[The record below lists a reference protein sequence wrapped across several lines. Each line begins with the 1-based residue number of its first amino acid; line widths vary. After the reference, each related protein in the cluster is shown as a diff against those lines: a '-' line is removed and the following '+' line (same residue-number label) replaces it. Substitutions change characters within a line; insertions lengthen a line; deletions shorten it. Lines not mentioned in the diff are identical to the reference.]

1 MTLLRPTLLLAD
13 DSVTIQRVIELTF
26 AHENVRVVA
35 LSDGEQAI
43 RRIDLERPD
52 IVLAD
57 VGMPRVDGYAVSAHV
72 KASPALA
79 NIPVLLLT
87 GAFEPI
93 DDEKVRAS
101 GCDGVLVK
109 PFEPQQLVV
118 RVRDLLAKHRPLV
131 ADAPTS
137 APSPFARPMAS
148 VLAAT
153 PSAVEGDF
161 VGLDA
166 ALGTPGA
173 APHLVSEIDAPGRLE
188 SATTAPGARRP
199 AGTKVTLASAFSALL
214 AAEQAQPTAPV
225 ASHAPAI
232 VDALVEDLVGRVMQ
246 RFTPEMVRAVVADT
260 AERLIREEIEKMEIE
275 KFKISPE

>member
-131 ADAPTS
+131 ADAPTPT
-137 APSPFARPMAS
+137 PSPFARPMAS
-148 VLAAT
+148 VLAAA
-153 PSAVEGDF
+153 PSAAEGDF

-188 SATTAPGARRP
+188 PDTQGPGARRP

-260 AERLIREEIEKMEIE
+260 AERLVREEIEKMEIE